1 MAVKCTCSYVSYS
14 FDEQSIKNC
23 ITIGICRSETPFRH
37 FGHFDIFVIFIV
49 KWCCEIPIKVA
60 TIFCGNNSLWNV
72 PPTMNDPRLKFQLG
86 AKVLISKLH
95 ICMEYWSI
103 SKWRSWN
110 FNTFMTNVYH
120 IPIDCVSAAQRRHW
134 RSTKTMMIYSS
145 SCRFYCP
152 SQNKSHNNKFTW
164 AYTFG
169 PSEHIA
175 HRPSSTIYCLY
186 WIRKRWIALRFIA
199 LIVDSIWWIYCISK
213 QNKMRQTK
221 NNNRISKPEPV
232 HATTTRTLLLIDVR
246 NQES

>member
-23 ITIGICRSETPFRH
+23 ITIGICRSETPFRPFRH
-37 FGHFDIFVIFIV
+37 FCNIYCKMVLWNSYKSSDHFLWKQLIV
-49 KWCCEIPIKVA
+49 KRTTHNEW
-60 TIFCGNNSLWNV
+60 S
-72 PPTMNDPRLKFQLG
+72 PTLKFQLG

-120 IPIDCVSAAQRRHW
+120 IPIDCVSAAQHRHW
-134 RSTKTMMIYSS
+134 RPTKTMMIYSS